1 MKQVKKDLRKM
12 KRSLGFT
19 MTEMLAAVAILVILM
34 GLATVGLVALRKQLR
49 QRELDSKA
57 EIIYVAAQNR
67 LTELRAA
74 GYDNVFTPGSQD
86 GDRGIYKLQQL
97 PSDAKESEEGQD
109 GSDTDRPDLY
119 SVFSEDRQDEGMA
132 AKSMLPSTVVDIDL
146 WDNHWIIQYDPV
158 GGSVYGVFYSE
169 ETERITRDESKLNT
183 LRYKQGRLADGAK
196 VGYYGG
202 DITRINFTSEL
213 HPSLE
218 IINAEKLILKIRC
231 NKAVSGMAQTG
242 ATTLCFDIRLNNGA
256 YVKTV
261 TESQMTQ
268 VSGTDFLYTWVMD
281 SLLDGEHFYEQ
292 TGIPGG
298 HTVAITVEARVEGD
312 DYVSGQK
319 ADGSVNSLFA
329 DVPSDAA
336 DKSDAIAYI
345 GYGRH
350 LQNLD
355 SATSHVASD
364 ITKAMMVRDFSFR
377 DDKRDSEDYYSYY
390 GAYFKPIE
398 NSNLQSFDG
407 CYNSTT
413 GKMQTVIDALHIP
426 VRNPGSG
433 SEYTN
438 AGLFAAFYGK
448 DLDNIYLSGM
458 RIDGGTTVGGIAARV
473 SGSVTVRNCRVYLDD
488 RNGDLSG
495 VVRQPNPEDV
505 PAWLTGGTVGG
516 LVGTVPSG
524 SALTV
529 ESSFAATVLSARRYA
544 GGLVG
549 TAAGSLTVNTA
560 YADCYLRS
568 GYNAGGILGGSTT
581 RSTVRLKDF
590 YAAGFAAAGS
600 NLAGIA
606 AGPVTSQTD
615 GYTAVNH
622 TRLEDTTALYSTCMS
637 SAASSKVFY
646 VPEERVGDV
655 QTSAPVDLAD
665 TQGFGADQ
673 LASGSLL
680 GENMAEGQK
689 DHLDTNVFF
698 SGRRQSASPYN
709 LLQGMTL
716 TSYPYP
722 ALQKLAHFG
731 DWEAVQDQETL
742 VYYEYYAD
750 DTYGVYGDL
759 GTSLRSQDALAIGSR
774 TALRDG
780 YAWAVAELP
789 SGSWERTV
797 TYADGTTQ
805 TLRAVEAVETA
816 LNGKPLY
823 LFRLNGSK
831 LNSMVSGDSFYQPLK
846 VTDTEQKTQTFYF
859 NPGFAKTAIKS
870 DVAPETPQS
879 IFIRTARQLYALSR
893 CYASADFQSDTAKST
908 FFQELDVDYGT
919 YRWME
924 STGAVAPGS
933 QAPIGGTLAGGRFRA
948 VYNGGSHTVKN
959 LNILSDSMNMGLFG
973 AIGSTGKVRNLF
985 LVGTGTAETNTV
997 LYAGENGQYFRDE
1010 TSRPYIGVLAG
1021 INEGEIDNCAV
1032 TGYRLEAYGY
1042 RNATLT
1048 IGGLVGLNRGHI
1060 TDSSADIR
1068 EIKFSNDHST
1078 GKIGGFVGSNEGAIS
1093 TSYAAGEINVRYA
1106 TDSTVTVAGFAAENS
1121 SSLYTCYAGVVLLAS
1136 GDAKAYGFA
1145 PNGSGISDCFY
1156 LDGGTFNYANTL
1168 RSMNTS
1174 TNIDSTNAG
1183 GTPITGAD
1191 LSVKRLAGFGSA
1203 NTEAQTLFHPE
1214 TEVKKYPYPAVTHLA
1229 DGTLAHLGNW
1239 AAPEM
1244 DLGTLGLFY
1253 WEYESGGSN
1262 AGYHFSLLGTD
1273 QGLTISESTLCQAHD
1288 DGGVITRFGYGYF
1301 YAADGDAPTVD
1312 FGSDTHRGAIHED
1325 VGQALEAQLPKYR
1338 FVAYETG
1345 AHSNGGDTYMHLS
1358 GSNVNGT
1365 WVLSYKG
1372 VAEYTYSVCPFFAN
1386 SMSMDSYRLREG
1398 GLPNGTWSSLT
1409 RTNMVRPGL
1418 KEDGENRDNSYE
1430 IRSVAQLQ
1438 YINWNY
1444 NQLTAGFSVTTDTY
1458 TILAAKCYPYLVY
1471 SDSQT
1476 IPRNYVRYSWKQSH
1490 DIDAHAEGISEF
1502 TPIGSMYDTNG
1513 GGGEAYPTMSYF
1525 ASSYDG
1531 GDYTIRNINIHSEN
1545 QCIGVFGITVG
1556 ASMQN
1561 VVLYSDKG
1569 STIEGMPRG
1578 RSWYSIGGLVGFAGS
1593 GDFGENVGTTRFE
1606 NCTVSGYT
1614 IRDSRGNDLGG
1625 QASNYAPGWGGGNV
1639 GGLVGATNMDISKC
1653 SAVTDIIID
1662 IGYNVAYQN
1671 LRVGGI
1677 AGICR
1682 GTISSCYAGGSMV
1695 DSSGL
1700 QMKNTEAGT
1709 SCWMGGIVGGVV
1721 IREGGTLGAQIG
1733 SVQRQLVV
1741 TNCYSYVHMPKA
1753 GVLWQFKGVVRSSLP
1768 IASNG
1773 EMLQKFDLG
1782 PVKQSTAKIY
1792 NSYCLASEVQDTDG
1806 YSDFASRPSSSWNST
1821 VNMNTLDSWTAARS
1835 VYISNGGRSPYLTYE
1850 QMQGDTLQEYLN
1862 NPAVSDAPGAS
1873 FEKVTTE
1880 EKGNPIDG
1888 KYSFPGGDKE
1898 LQNLNYPFPTILT
1911 QTDIYGNTVHV
1922 HYGRW
1927 PKFGLY
1933 WDENIDTMD
1942 LLRDWKSDT
1951 AGASLEAQDAEPA
1964 FVTPDEDTP
1973 TPETQAEPEE
1983 APPAVTQAGGQPVAE
1998 PTAEEAADTSQA
2010 AEAPEDAPE
2019 ASTVS
2024 SVPAVQAQTGS
2035 VSKVHILNVYSL
2047 QNFNPAQNTVAFTYE
2062 TDSGAALDEA
2072 QAAAIA
2078 VACTPSGSGYQVRLQ
2093 AVRPGTVVVVAEVQG
2108 YKAKLTLTV
2117 TAELQ
2122 LEIVGESVV
2131 SPYEEDTLELTVKL
2145 ADGLHLEEPDK
2156 LTVEAGVVSRD
2167 PEKPS
2172 AIAVIDTAKDG
2183 SLILRITGKNSG
2195 SATVTVKATYS
2206 PSWAQ
2211 PAIEAAKNIS
2221 VNTLPSMTLGITDGT
2236 DFTGVSVLH
2245 TPNNQKH
2252 TGQSLE
2258 TGPLAEDVPLYLF
2271 LTCDKNAAAD
2281 YVSLEQMELKTVTL
2295 HIGGADHV
2303 LTQSP
2308 EDESLFGDGAYTMRL
2323 GNVTDVPETQSTDA
2337 FHYRT
2342 LEVLDAN
2349 GAQPRQQWNL
2359 TLSFGRQGS
2368 GDQECYELTFDR
2380 ANVLTFHSGTGSDDA
2395 GQVLK
2400 TVRVSQGSAPEA
2412 DQEALDRELN
2422 DLAGAEA
2429 PETGKH
2435 WSWILPTAEEIT
2447 GNMDIFR
2454 SPVSNTYTVV
2464 FDGNFDGWDIEETLT
2479 MTMAYGDEA
2488 PAPASP
2494 YTLDGYSLLG
2504 WAEEATATEPT
2515 YRVGDTLQNLTDVH
2529 GATVTLY
2536 AVWTPNRAELTLHT
2550 GVTGADGAEIVYF
2563 DTALYD
2569 QAQSGAVLTLRGCGE
2584 AREGYTFLGWA
2595 AKAGS
2600 AVAEFM
2606 PGESYRMDVNA
2617 GSRAFDLYAVWQK
2630 DETDAAAVTED
2641 ALLPPESGD
2650 DGQDGASAPAE
2661 PEAGAETP
2669 EAEDT
2674 APETPE
2680 EAEKAE

>member
-74 GYDNVFTPGSQD
+74 GYDNVFTPGSRD

-319 ADGSVNSLFA
+319 AEGSVNSLFA

-448 DLDNIYLSGM
+448 NLDNIYLSGL

-590 YAAGFAAAGS
+590 YAAGFAAAGT

-689 DHLDTNVFF
+689 DHLDTSVFF

-731 DWEAVQDQETL
+731 DWKAVQDQETL

-759 GTSLRSQDALAIGSR
+759 GTSLRSQDELAIGSR

-805 TLRAVEAVETA
+805 TLLAGEAIETA

-823 LFRLNGSK
+823 LFRLNGSR
-831 LNSMVSGDSFYQPLK
+831 LNSLVSGDSFYQPLK

-924 STGAVAPGS
+924 STGAAAPGS

-985 LVGTGTAETNTV
+985 LVGTGTAQTNTV
-997 LYAGENGQYFRDE
+997 LYAGESGQYFRDE

-1106 TDSTVTVAGFAAENS
+1106 TDSTVTIAGFAAENS

-1156 LDGGTFNYANTL
+1156 LDGGTFNYANAL

-1174 TNIDSTNAG
+1174 TNIDSANAG

-1214 TEVKKYPYPAVTHLA
+1214 TEVKNYPYPAVTHLA

-1301 YAADGDAPTVD
+1301 YAADGDVPTVD

-1345 AHSNGGDTYMHLS
+1345 AHDNGGDTYMHLS

-1365 WVLSYKG
+1365 WKLNYKD

-1386 SMSMDSYRLREG
+1386 SMSMDSYTLREG

-1409 RTNMVRPGL
+1409 QTNMVRPGL
-1418 KEDGENRDNSYE
+1418 KETGEDRENSYE

-1444 NQLTAGFSVTTDTY
+1444 GAMDTNY
-1458 TILAAKCYPYLVY
+1458 SIRQANYWQANASRYPYLTY
-1471 SDSQT
+1471 SNPNA
-1476 IPRNYVRYSWKQSH
+1476 IPKAVKKYNWKQTH
-1490 DIDAHAEGISEF
+1490 DIDSFAESGNAVAYF
-1502 TPIGSMYDTNG
+1502 TPIGSMYDTRG
-1513 GGGEAYPTMSYF
+1513 ASGSSGEPYMSYF
-1525 ASSYDG
+1525 SSAYDG
-1531 GDYTIRNINIHSEN
+1531 RDYVIKNISIRSGN
-1545 QCIGVFGITVG
+1545 QCVGVFGLTAS
-1556 ASMQN
+1556 ASMKN
-1561 VVLYSDKG
+1561 ISLYSDQNSVIEG
-1569 STIEGMPRG
+1569 STSD
-1578 RSWYSIGGLVGFAGS
+1578 SWYCLGGLVGFAGS
-1593 GDFGENVGTTRFE
+1593 GWDTTDNIFE
-1606 NCTVSGYT
+1606 NCTVSGYKILDT
-1614 IRDSRGNDLGG
+1614 HSNDI
-1625 QASNYAPGWGGGNV
+1625 GWGGGNV
-1639 GGLVGATNMDISKC
+1639 GGLVGATNMNINNC
-1653 SAVTDIIID
+1653 SAVTDIELKVSGKVNTGFKNI
-1662 IGYNVAYQN
+1662 
-1671 LRVGGI
+1671 RVGGL

-1682 GTISSCYAGGSMV
+1682 ATVTSCYAGGSIV
-1695 DSSGL
+1695 DSSQLNMVWPVGSGGSIWVGGL
-1700 QMKNTEAGT
+1700 
-1709 SCWMGGIVGGVV
+1709 VGGVI
-1721 IREGGTLGAQIG
+1721 IREGGSLGQQIG
-1733 SVQRQLVV
+1733 RTDNQLKVY
-1741 TNCYSYVHMPKA
+1741 NCYSYVTMPPI
-1753 GVLWQFKGVVRSSLP
+1753 GVSGRYNGLIRASIP
-1768 IASNG
+1768 IASHG
-1773 EMLQKFDLG
+1773 EMMYDFAIMTNTT
-1782 PVKQSTAKIY
+1782 VEIY
-1792 NSYCLASEVQDTDG
+1792 NSYCLTSEVTDTDG
-1806 YSDFASRPSSSWNST
+1806 YAQFANQPDSYWQRH
-1821 VNMNTLDSWTAARS
+1821 VNVNVQDPQHGEAGREIY
-1835 VYISNGGRSPYLTYE
+1835 VINGGRSPYLTYE
-1850 QMQGDTLQEYLN
+1850 QMRDGTLQYYLN
-1862 NPAVSDAPGAS
+1862 NPAVSGVAGADY
-1873 FEKVTTE
+1873 EEVTTE

-1964 FVTPDEDTP
+1964 SATPDEDTP

-1983 APPAVTQAGGQPVAE
+1983 APPAVTQAGEDTGQPVAE

-2010 AEAPEDAPE
+2010 AEEPE
-2019 ASTVS
+2019 ASPVS

-2131 SPYEEDTLELTVKL
+2131 SPYEEDTVELTVKL

-2211 PAIEAAKNIS
+2211 PAIEAAKNVS

-2303 LTQSP
+2303 LTQSA
-2308 EDESLFGDGAYTMRL
+2308 EDESLFGDGAYTLRL

-2368 GDQECYELTFDR
+2368 GDQERYELTFDR

-2435 WSWILPTAEEIT
+2435 WSWVLPTAEEIT

-2515 YRVGDTLQNLTDVH
+2515 YRVGDTLKNLTDVH

-2550 GVTGADGAEIVYF
+2550 GVTGADGAEIVYS

-2569 QAQSGAVLTLRGCGE
+2569 QAQSGAVLTLPGCGE

-2630 DETDAAAVTED
+2630 DETDTATVTED
-2641 ALLPPESGD
+2641 ALLPPESD
-2650 DGQDGASAPAE
+2650 DGGQDGASAPAE
-2661 PEAGAETP
+2661 PEAGADAP

-2674 APETPE
+2674 APEAPE